1 MCACFAWFVP
11 GSCRARR
18 EHRIP
23 ECWSYRQ
30 LPAVIWVLGTK
41 PRSFVRELSIMFEP
55 SLQH

>member
-41 PRSFVRELSIMFEP
+41 PRSFGRATSTLNC
-55 SLQH
+55 